1 MTIKNLKKKDISLE
15 ISEKLGFSVLYSSK
29 IVEDLIDS
37 FKIQI
42 INGNLYLKNL
52 GSFTIKEKKERIGRN
67 PRSKETFIIKKR
79 KVIIFKPSKNLLKLI
94 NI

>member
-1 MTIKNLKKKDISLE
+1 MIIKNLKKKDISLE

-52 GSFTIKEKKERIGRN
+52 GSFTLKEKKERIGRN

-79 KVIIFKPSKNLLKLI
+79 KVIIFKPSKNLIKLI

>member
-52 GSFTIKEKKERIGRN
+52 GSFTLKEKKERIGRN
-67 PRSKETFIIKKR
+67 PRSNETFIIKKR

>member
-1 MTIKNLKKKDISLE
+1 MIIKNLKKKDISLE

-52 GSFTIKEKKERIGRN
+52 GSFTLKEKKERIGRN

-79 KVIIFKPSKNLLKLI
+79 KVIIFKPSKNLLKSI

>member
-52 GSFTIKEKKERIGRN
+52 GSFTLKEKRERIGRN

-79 KVIIFKPSKNLLKLI
+79 KVIIFKPSKNLLKSI

>member
-52 GSFTIKEKKERIGRN
+52 GSFTLKEKKERIGRN

>member
-1 MTIKNLKKKDISLE
+1 MIIKNLKKKDISLE

-52 GSFTIKEKKERIGRN
+52 GSFTLKEKRERIGRN

-79 KVIIFKPSKNLLKLI
+79 KVIIFKPSKNLLKSI

>member
-42 INGNLYLKNL
+42 INGNLHLKNL
-52 GSFTIKEKKERIGRN
+52 GSFTLKEKKERIGRN

>member
-15 ISEKLGFSVLYSSK
+15 ISKKLGFSVLYSSK

-52 GSFTIKEKKERIGRN
+52 GSFTLKEKKERIGRN

>member
-37 FKIQI
+37 FRIQI

-52 GSFTIKEKKERIGRN
+52 GSFTLKEKRERIGRN

>member
-52 GSFTIKEKKERIGRN
+52 GNFTLKEKKERIGRN

>member
-1 MTIKNLKKKDISLE
+1 MIIKNLKKKDISLE

-52 GSFTIKEKKERIGRN
+52 GSFTLKEKRERIGRN

>member
-52 GSFTIKEKKERIGRN
+52 GSFTLKEKKERIGRN

-79 KVIIFKPSKNLLKLI
+79 KVIIFKPSKNLLKSI

>member
-52 GSFTIKEKKERIGRN
+52 GSFTLKEKRERIGRN

>member
-1 MTIKNLKKKDISLE
+1 MIIKNLKKKDISLE

-52 GSFTIKEKKERIGRN
+52 GSFTLKEKKERIGRN
-67 PRSKETFIIKKR
+67 PISKETFIIKKR

>member
-52 GSFTIKEKKERIGRN
+52 GSFTLKEKKERIGRN
-67 PRSKETFIIKKR
+67 PKSKETFIIKKR

>member
-1 MTIKNLKKKDISLE
+1 MIIKNLKKKDISLE

-52 GSFTIKEKKERIGRN
+52 GSFTLKEKKERIGRN